1 MEGVCKQ
8 SVFRL
13 AGESSIGTEVGLR
26 DSSKYTVCL
35 GTFGCGEVFVVFVG
49 TVHHSGVT
57 RQQYWD
63 SWAVPSNHESKAPHF
78 PKVAAVGNSVS
89 NTASKSKAQRTVTAT
104 IQRTL
109 ANMPQKVRKS
119 KLETSPKPN
128 LRAVSMKNQKV
139 KRTGGNGK
147 ELRDQD

>member
-1 MEGVCKQ
+1 M
-8 SVFRL
+8 
-13 AGESSIGTEVGLR
+13 
-26 DSSKYTVCL
+26 
-35 GTFGCGEVFVVFVG
+35 
-49 TVHHSGVT
+49 
-57 RQQYWD
+57 
-63 SWAVPSNHESKAPHF
+63 PSNHESKAPHF
-78 PKVAAVGNSVS
+78 PKVAAVGNSVTVIRKVS

-109 ANMPQKVRKS
+109 ANMPQKVRKG

-128 LRAVSMKNQKV
+128 LREVIMKNQKV

>member
-1 MEGVCKQ
+1 MCKQ

-57 RQQYWD
+57 RQQYCEI
-63 SWAVPSNHESKAPHF
+63 AGLCPQIMN
-78 PKVAAVGNSVS
+78 PKHPISLRLRQSGILYPIQLPRVKHRELS
-89 NTASKSKAQRTVTAT
+89 QRLFNA
-104 IQRTL
+104 R
-109 ANMPQKVRKS
+109 
-119 KLETSPKPN
+119 
-128 LRAVSMKNQKV
+128 
-139 KRTGGNGK
+139 
-147 ELRDQD
+147 